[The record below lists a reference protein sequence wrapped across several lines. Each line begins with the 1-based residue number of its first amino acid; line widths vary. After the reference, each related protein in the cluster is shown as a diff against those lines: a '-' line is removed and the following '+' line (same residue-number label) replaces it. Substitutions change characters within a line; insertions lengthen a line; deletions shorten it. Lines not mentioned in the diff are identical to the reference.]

1 MPLPTRDPIHS
12 SALDRWLA
20 WASHSLQSIANVTLG
35 VGPSEPLLIDELK
48 LGSEEIDGCVEC
60 DTSFRCIALS
70 SVWGRSREEGPLA
83 LVSSPMRRDKLI
95 TIVTFK
101 WVVFPLMEKEQSN
114 VVKVVGHGPS
124 HSLDSPDLC
133 PYTTDMLCKW

>member
-1 MPLPTRDPIHS
+1 M
-12 SALDRWLA
+12 
-20 WASHSLQSIANVTLG
+20 
-35 VGPSEPLLIDELK
+35 IDELK

-70 SVWGRSREEGPLA
+70 SVWGEARRRGPSYSPS
-83 LVSSPMRRDKLI
+83 LVSGPMRRDKLI

-124 HSLDSPDLC
+124 HCWILPIFDELIQRLHQKQTLDQ
-133 PYTTDMLCKW
+133 